1 MQSLDDELASLFLQ
15 LIFIEVITLRVKMV
29 ALQDAK
35 IIRTRSGMNQS
46 TTTTLMEEV
55 SIVKL
60 IIQHTIET
68 SWLRK
73 ERQVDH

>member
-1 MQSLDDELASLFLQ
+1 MQSLVDELASLFLQ